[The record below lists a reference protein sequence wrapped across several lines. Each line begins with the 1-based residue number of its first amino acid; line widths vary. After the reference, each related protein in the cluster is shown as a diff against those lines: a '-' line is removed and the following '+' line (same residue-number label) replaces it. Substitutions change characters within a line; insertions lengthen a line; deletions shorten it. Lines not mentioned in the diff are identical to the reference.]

1 MGIAMM
7 AVPEAAVLLRRSLRR
22 LQPFCLLLSC
32 LGAGGALAWGMVLLL
47 LPDSVG
53 EQILHSA
60 WYAAS
65 ALLVPVTLAVAGF
78 GFSVGAWA
86 GVRALGA
93 ASRSLRAQVIGS
105 VVYLT
110 GAFVGTAIGGA
121 AGAAWGSA
129 AGTLIGAGV
138 WWWELHQGVRDASLA
153 ERDAAAPDE
162 REPEPA
168 ELG

>member
-1 MGIAMM
+1 
-7 AVPEAAVLLRRSLRR
+7 
-22 LQPFCLLLSC
+22 
-32 LGAGGALAWGMVLLL
+32 
-47 LPDSVG
+47 VG
-53 EQILHSA
+53 QQILHAA
-60 WYAAS
+60 WYPAS

-78 GFSVGAWA
+78 GFSIGAWA

-110 GAFVGTAIGGA
+110 GAFGGTAIGGA

-138 WWWELHQGVRDASLA
+138 WWWELHQGVRDASSA
-153 ERDAAAPDE
+153 ARDAAQPAE
-162 REPEPA
+162 REAEPA

>member
-1 MGIAMM
+1 
-7 AVPEAAVLLRRSLRR
+7 
-22 LQPFCLLLSC
+22 
-32 LGAGGALAWGMVLLL
+32 MVLLL

-53 EQILHSA
+53 QQILHSA
-60 WYAAS
+60 WYPAS

-110 GAFVGTAIGGA
+110 GALGGAALGGA

-129 AGTLIGAGV
+129 AGALIGAGV
-138 WWWELHQGVRDASLA
+138 WWWELHQGVRDAESGRRPA
-153 ERDAAAPDE
+153 ERDA
-162 REPEPA
+162 EPA
-168 ELG
+168 AG